1 MRFFTYGVMA
11 AAMALSASQ
20 AQAVTNLITNGSF
33 ETVGASTVFTNGVA
47 TILGANNTVLPGWT
61 GLTGRAYM
69 INRNYDA
76 SAGKNSI
83 DLSHTTGGPDCCNG
97 TISTTVSGFVV
108 NRTYRLSFDLSGKPG
123 GTVDPVLNLLIPGRI
138 SRDYTFSRPVDQ
150 TALNMGWQ
158 RVFHQFRALQTQYT
172 VQFKNNNTTNELRFF
187 GPVID
192 NVIMAEAIPEPH
204 NWALFIIGFGLTG
217 TILRRRV
224 AQQAA

>member
-1 MRFFTYGVMA
+1 MRFFTHGVMA

-47 TILGANNTVLPGWT
+47 TIFDADPAALPGWT
-61 GLTGRAYM
+61 GLTGRVLM
-69 INRNYDA
+69 LNRNYDA

-83 DLSHTTGGPDCCNG
+83 DLSHVDLPNCCNG
-97 TISTTVSGFVV
+97 TISTTVSGFVIG
-108 NRTYRLSFDLSGKPG
+108 RFYRLSFDLSGNPG
-123 GTVDPVLNLLIPGRI
+123 ATVDPVLNLLIPGRI
-138 SRDYTFSRPVDQ
+138 NRNYTFSRPVDQ

-172 VQFKNNNTTNELRFF
+172 VQFKNNNLQGNHLF

-217 TILRRRV
+217 TILRGKV